1 MHQHWIF
8 SLIITSSLTT
18 QITSGSKIR
27 IFFLKVLSSLFPIYH
42 SYFSCCCRF
51 DATFDLWCNVESSQW
66 YFKYIYGYKQHLMNF
81 RLMFRSS
88 IGLYQLSL
96 AHFVSRR
103 FPRSLNRS
111 KSSGTMAMSGVNSGS
126 EDLSSS
132 FLTLEKIDVNIYR
145 YFRILKETVIYRYPL
160 LFTR

>member
-1 MHQHWIF
+1 MLLVWCNLDH
-8 SLIITSSLTT
+8 
-18 QITSGSKIR
+18 
-27 IFFLKVLSSLFPIYH
+27 
-42 SYFSCCCRF
+42 
-51 DATFDLWCNVESSQW
+51 WCNVESSQW

-145 YFRILKETVIYRYPL
+145 YYGILKETVKYRYSL
-160 LFTR
+160 LLTRYTQTRSSNTLLLTFKTSVNIDMQLVIM